1 MAKEEM
7 MKSVG
12 KKSMKK
18 GGKLNLVGGSKV
30 LSAYKKPEKK
40 R

>member
-1 MAKEEM
+1 MAKKEEH
-7 MKSVG
+7 VG

-18 GGKLNLVGGSKV
+18 SGKLNLVGGSKV

-40 R
+40 K

>member
-1 MAKEEM
+1 MAKDKLEG
-7 MKSVG
+7 VG

-18 GGKLNLVGGSKV
+18 SGKLNLVGGSKV

-40 R
+40 K